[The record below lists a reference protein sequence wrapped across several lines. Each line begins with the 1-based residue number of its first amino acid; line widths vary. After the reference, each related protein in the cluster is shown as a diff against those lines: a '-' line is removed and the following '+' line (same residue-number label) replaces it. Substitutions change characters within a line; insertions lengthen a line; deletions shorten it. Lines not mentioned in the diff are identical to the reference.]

1 MAVQRIYN
9 RGGER
14 KCLRCNWIIEPWQ
27 LKDDT
32 HYTCGR
38 CGQIHLVS
46 KHPLDHRVI
55 LTKKEYAWMHKRY
68 KENTEEALIREQ
80 EKLKSLLLE
89 KDSEIR
95 VLKKRIDRLIGL
107 EG

>member
-9 RGGER
+9 REGER
-14 KCLRCNWIIEPWQ
+14 TCLRCNWIIEPWQ

-55 LTKKEYAWMHKRY
+55 LTKKEYAWMHKKHNVSTVDVLRRDQ
-68 KENTEEALIREQ
+68 NR
-80 EKLKSLLLE
+80 LKDMLLE
-89 KDSEIR
+89 KDDEIR
-95 VLKKRIDRLIGL
+95 YLKRKIEQLIGL

>member
-9 RGGER
+9 REGER
-14 KCLRCNWIIEPWQ
+14 KCLQCNWPIEPWQ
-27 LKDDT
+27 LKDNT

-55 LTKKEYAWMHKRY
+55 LTKKEYSWMHKRHDVS
-68 KENTEEALIREQ
+68 TVDVLRRDQ
-80 EKLKSLLLE
+80 RRLKDMLLE
-89 KDSEIR
+89 KDDEIR
-95 VLKKRIDRLIGL
+95 HLKQRIKRLIGL